1 MEIEP
6 WLAESYELVDDTT
19 WRITLHEGISFTS
32 GRTLDAEA
40 VKECLEDLIA
50 VHDRARGNL
59 KIESIEAD
67 GLIVTIHTEQSVP
80 ALLNYLSDPYGC
92 IIDMRAG
99 VTDDGN
105 VAGTG
110 PYRAV
115 QVETDQGLTLMKND
129 NYWNGTPKLDR
140 IEVKTIRDGDTMTMA
155 LQSGELDAAYGLPY
169 SNLIL
174 FRDEPY
180 TISSADTSRTFFG
193 QFNGSS
199 EVLQDDRVRE
209 AVIGAIDREGFVNT
223 LMEGNGSVAEGPFP
237 SYFAFGDSK
246 VQEESYDLE
255 YSRELLAEAG
265 WTDEDGDGYVEKDG
279 KRLTICWLT
288 YPSRQ
293 ELPLLAESAQASLK
307 KIGIEVQIQC
317 TANHLELLKKGN
329 WDVYVSAFVSAP
341 TGDPEYFFTTHCL
354 QDSSKNRGG
363 YYSET
368 LEMLE
373 QQLNGEFD
381 TEKRTELAIEMTQ
394 TLLDDH
400 MFFFTS
406 HLKMSMV
413 SGEGVTGLTA
423 HPCDYYEI
431 TVNLDKNK

>member
-1 MEIEP
+1 MRYGFTTGSCAAAAAKAAAYMLLTGREKTKITIE
-6 WLAESYELVDDTT
+6 
-19 WRITLHEGISFTS
+19 
-32 GRTLDAEA
+32 
-40 VKECLEDLIA
+40 
-50 VHDRARGNL
+50 
-59 KIESIEAD
+59 
-67 GLIVTIHTEQSVP
+67 
-80 ALLNYLSDPYGC
+80 
-92 IIDMRAG
+92 
-99 VTDDGN
+99 
-105 VAGTG
+105 
-110 PYRAV
+110 
-115 QVETDQGLTLMKND
+115 
-129 NYWNGTPKLDR
+129 TPKG
-140 IEVKTIRDGDTMTMA
+140 I
-155 LQSGELDAAYGLPY
+155 
-169 SNLIL
+169 
-174 FRDEPY
+174 PY
-180 TISSADTSRTFFG
+180 TAQILRICRKER
-193 QFNGSS
+193 
-199 EVLQDDRVRE
+199 EVSC
-209 AVIGAIDREGFVNT
+209 A
-223 LMEGNGSVAEGPFP
+223 
-237 SYFAFGDSK
+237 
-246 VQEESYDLE
+246 
-255 YSRELLAEAG
+255 
-265 WTDEDGDGYVEKDG
+265 VEKDG

-373 QQLNGEFD
+373 QQLSGEFD

-394 TLLDDH
+394 MLLDDH